1 MHRVIHVSERII
13 LASSSQVRQSLLRN
27 AGIEFQVRIARIDE
41 DAIRDSMQNEGAKL
55 RDIADALAQAK
66 AHKIS
71 LKEPEALVIGC
82 DQVLDLDGVL
92 VNKPRDLPDA
102 TRQLQDLAGRQHKL
116 LSAVVICLNGEPQWR
131 HVGSVRMQMRK
142 LSPEYLADYLERNW
156 HSIRHSVGCYKLE
169 EEGARL
175 FSGIEGDYF
184 CVLGLPLIELLGYLT
199 QRRAVPG

>member
-1 MHRVIHVSERII
+1 MHRVIHVVERII
-13 LASSSQVRQSLLRN
+13 LASGSQARQTLLQN
-27 AGIEFQVRIARIDE
+27 AGVIFEVRVARIDE
-41 DAIRDSMQNEGAKL
+41 DAIRASMQNEGAKL

-66 AHKIS
+66 ARKIS
-71 LKEPEALVIGC
+71 LKEPDALVIGC
-82 DQVLDLDGVL
+82 DQVLDFDGVL
-92 VNKPRDLPDA
+92 VKKPQDLADA
-102 TRQLQDLAGRQHKL
+102 ARQLQDLAGRQHRL

-131 HVGSVRMQMRK
+131 HVGSVRMRMRK

-169 EEGARL
+169 EEGVRL

-184 CVLGLPLIELLGYLT
+184 CVLGLPLIELLGYLI

>member
-1 MHRVIHVSERII
+1 MVERII
-13 LASSSQVRQSLLRN
+13 LASGSQARQTLLQN
-27 AGIEFQVRIARIDE
+27 AGVKFEVRVARIDE
-41 DAIRDSMQNEGAKL
+41 NAIRASMQNEGAKV

-66 AHKIS
+66 ARKIS
-71 LKEPEALVIGC
+71 LKEPNALVIGC

-92 VNKPRDLPDA
+92 VKKPQDLADA
-102 TRQLQDLAGRQHKL
+102 ARQLQDLAGRQHRL

-131 HVGSVRMQMRK
+131 HIGSVRMRMRK

-156 HSIRHSVGCYKLE
+156 HRIRHSVGCYKLE
-169 EEGARL
+169 EEGVRL

-184 CVLGLPLIELLGYLT
+184 CVLGLPLIELLGYLM

>member
-156 HSIRHSVGCYKLE
+156 HSIRHSVGCYKLA

>member
-1 MHRVIHVSERII
+1 MHRVIHVVERII
-13 LASSSQVRQSLLRN
+13 LASGSQARQTLLQN
-27 AGIEFQVRIARIDE
+27 AGVIFEVRVARIDE
-41 DAIRDSMQNEGAKL
+41 DAIRASMQNEGAKV

-66 AHKIS
+66 ARKIS
-71 LKEPEALVIGC
+71 LKEPNALVIGC

-92 VNKPRDLPDA
+92 VKKPQDLADA
-102 TRQLQDLAGRQHKL
+102 TKQLQDLAGRQHRL

-131 HVGSVRMQMRK
+131 HIGSVRMRMRK

-156 HSIRHSVGCYKLE
+156 HRIRHSVGCYKLE
-169 EEGARL
+169 EEGVRL

-184 CVLGLPLIELLGYLT
+184 CVLGLPLIELLGYLM

>member
-1 MHRVIHVSERII
+1 MHRDIHVAERII
-13 LASSSQVRQSLLRN
+13 LASASSVRQALLQN
-27 AGIEFQVRIARIDE
+27 AGIMFEVRVARIDE
-41 DAIRDSMQNEGAKL
+41 DAIRASMVNEGANL

-66 AHKIS
+66 ARKIS
-71 LKEPEALVIGC
+71 LKEPDALVIGC

-92 VNKPRDLPDA
+92 VKKPKDLADA
-102 TRQLQDLAGRQHKL
+102 TRQLQDLAGRRHRL

-131 HVGSVRMQMRK
+131 YVGTVRMQMRE
-142 LSPEYLADYLERNW
+142 LSPEYLASYLERNW

-169 EEGARL
+169 EEGVRL
-175 FSGIEGDYF
+175 FSRIEGDYF

>member
-1 MHRVIHVSERII
+1 MHRVIHVVERII
-13 LASSSQVRQSLLRN
+13 LASGSQARQTLLQN
-27 AGIEFQVRIARIDE
+27 AGVKFEVRVARIDE
-41 DAIRDSMQNEGAKL
+41 NAIRASMQNEGAKV

-66 AHKIS
+66 ARKIS
-71 LKEPEALVIGC
+71 LKEPNALVIGC

-92 VNKPRDLPDA
+92 VKKPQDLADA
-102 TRQLQDLAGRQHKL
+102 TKQLQDLAGRQHRL

-131 HVGSVRMQMRK
+131 HIGSVRMRMRK

-169 EEGARL
+169 EEGVRL

-184 CVLGLPLIELLGYLT
+184 CVLGLPLIELLGYLM

>member
-1 MHRVIHVSERII
+1 MHRVIHVVERII
-13 LASSSQVRQSLLRN
+13 LASGSQARQTLLQN
-27 AGIEFQVRIARIDE
+27 AGVVFKVRVGRIDE
-41 DAIRDSMQNEGAKL
+41 DAIRASMRNEGAKP

-66 AHKIS
+66 ARKIS
-71 LKEPEALVIGC
+71 LKEPDALVIGC
-82 DQVLDLDGVL
+82 DQVLDFGGVL
-92 VNKPRDLPDA
+92 GKKPQDLADA
-102 TRQLQDLAGRQHKL
+102 ARQLQDLAGRQHRL

-131 HVGSVRMQMRK
+131 HVGSVRMRMRK

-169 EEGARL
+169 EEGVRL

-184 CVLGLPLIELLGYLT
+184 CVLGLPLIELLGYLI